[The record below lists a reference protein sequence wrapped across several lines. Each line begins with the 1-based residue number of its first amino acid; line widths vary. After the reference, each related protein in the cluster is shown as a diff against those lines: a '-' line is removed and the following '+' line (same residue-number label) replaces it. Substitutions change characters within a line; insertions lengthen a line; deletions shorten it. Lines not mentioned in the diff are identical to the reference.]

1 MAHRFSAP
9 LLVVAGLA
17 LGAAPAPAQPGATP
31 LRHAAYLE
39 LLGNGGLYSL
49 NYERRVAP
57 AVALRAG
64 VGAWSGDDLFGAGE
78 VSMVTVP
85 LTASHVAG
93 RGANHLELGG
103 GVLLGRKTLTA
114 AEEFGGGEQSSHAFA
129 SLTGIIGYRRQAP
142 AGRAVFR
149 IAFTPFLSLTGDE
162 STAYPD
168 RGLFGSVGV
177 ALGFAF

>member
-1 MAHRFSAP
+1 MTLHVAFR
-9 LLVVAGLA
+9 LLVLAGLA
-17 LGAAPAPAQPGATP
+17 LGAAPVSAQSDATP
-31 LRHAAYLE
+31 RRHAAYLE
-39 LLGNGGLYSL
+39 LLGNGGLFSL
-49 NYERRVAP
+49 NYERRVSP
-57 AVALRAG
+57 EVALRAG

-85 LTASHVAG
+85 LTASRIGG

-103 GVLLGRKTLTA
+103 GVLLGRKTFTA
-114 AEEFGGGEQSSHAFA
+114 VEEFGGDESSENFA
-129 SLTGIIGYRRQAP
+129 SLTGILGYRRQAP
-142 AGRAVFR
+142 GARTVFR

-168 RGLFGSVGV
+168 KGLFPSVGV